1 MPWLIDAANLGGALG
16 GAAGARN
23 TKAILAALLPW
34 ARERPQVVVV
44 FDGPEP
50 TNFAR
55 QLGGVEIV
63 WSGTRSADEVIAKRL
78 AAIAAIAGK
87 AGSGKGAKAWTVI
100 TNDQTLARRCRDLGA
115 KVEPASV
122 FAQRTTQPK
131 TKSRA
136 ARSAQAAADKPAP
149 NASDIAHWRAVFGG
163 KEKDQ

>member
-1 MPWLIDAANLGGALG
+1 MPWLIDAANLGGVLG

-23 TKAILAALLPW
+23 SEGILAALLPW

-63 WSGTRSADEVIAKRL
+63 WSGSRSADEVITKRV
-78 AAIAAIAGK
+78 ATAGR
-87 AGSGKGAKAWTVI
+87 GAKAWTVI

-115 KVEPASV
+115 KVEPATI
-122 FAQRTTQPK
+122 FARRTAQPK
-131 TKSRA
+131 AKSKA

-149 NASDIAHWRAVFGG
+149 NASDIAHWRAVFGVE
-163 KEKDQ
+163 EKDR

>member
-1 MPWLIDAANLGGALG
+1 MPWLIDAANLGGVLG
-16 GAAGARN
+16 GAAGARHSEG
-23 TKAILAALLPW
+23 ILAALLPW
-34 ARERPQVVVV
+34 ARERKNVVVI

-78 AAIAAIAGK
+78 AAISGQ
-87 AGSGKGAKAWTVI
+87 AGSGEGAKAWTVI
-100 TNDQTLARRCRDLGA
+100 TNDQSLARRCRELGA

-122 FAQRTTQPK
+122 FARRATQPK
-131 TKSRA
+131 QKSRA
-136 ARSAQAAADKPAP
+136 VRSAHAAADKPAP
-149 NASDIAHWRAVFGG
+149 NAQDVAYWRAVFGA

>member
-34 ARERPQVVVV
+34 ARERPQV
-44 FDGPEP
+44 PIIALSP
-50 TNFAR
+50 ILATAR
-55 QLGGVEIV
+55 
-63 WSGTRSADEVIAKRL
+63 RL
-78 AAIAAIAGK
+78 SLLWGK
-87 AGSGKGAKAWTVI
+87 AGSSKGAKAWTVI
-100 TNDQTLARRCRDLGA
+100 TNDQPLARRCRDLGA

-131 TKSRA
+131 PKSRA